1 MIPVCFMMTK
11 LEYTCIMISALNF
24 FTIRSDFFMKGLIN
38 VSLVELE
45 QLSIEL
51 KELDKNIKELRD
63 SL

>member
-1 MIPVCFMMTK
+1 M
-11 LEYTCIMISALNF
+11 
-24 FTIRSDFFMKGLIN
+24 IN

-51 KELDKNIKELRD
+51 KGLQKNIKELGD